1 MQTYLRQQFHSGKV
15 MFTQKKKLHKHD
27 SYYET
32 IRFIIVKNKQ
42 TFYVRKS

>member
-15 MFTQKKKLHKHD
+15 MFTQKKLHKHD

-32 IRFIIVKNKQ
+32 IRFIIAKNKQ
-42 TFYVRKS
+42 TFDVRKS